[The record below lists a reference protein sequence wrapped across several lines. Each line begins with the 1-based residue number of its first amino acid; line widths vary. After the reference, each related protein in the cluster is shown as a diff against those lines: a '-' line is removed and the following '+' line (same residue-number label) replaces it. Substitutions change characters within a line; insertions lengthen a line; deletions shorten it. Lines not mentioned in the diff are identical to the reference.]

1 VSNVAI
7 VTDSTAAMPQT
18 LVDQYH
24 IAVAPQIVIWD
35 EVTYEDGVDIT
46 SEAFYARLATSQSMP
61 TTSQATIASFR
72 KAFEPLV
79 ESGRP
84 IAAIV
89 VSDKLSGTY
98 QSAVQAKDMFPDA
111 HIQVFNSLSVAMALG
126 FQVTAAARVAEHGGD
141 LDAVMAAAKQAQ
153 KTSGLLIV
161 VDTLDFLHRGGRI
174 GGAAHLFGT
183 ALNLKPLLEVEDGRV
198 EPLERVRTKSKA
210 LARLLDIL
218 ESRVGG
224 QRPLRV
230 TIHHTGPAAAAG
242 ELEATVR
249 ERFSPDEVFNT
260 IIPPAIGVHV
270 GPGAIGVAYSYGL

>member
-24 IAVAPQIVIWD
+24 IGVAPQIVIWD

-46 SEAFYARLATSQSMP
+46 SEAFYARLATSATMP
-61 TTSQATIASFR
+61 TTSQATIASFK

-79 ESGRP
+79 EAGRP
-84 IAAIV
+84 IATIV

-98 QSAVQAKDMFPDA
+98 QSAMQAKDMFPGA
-111 HIQVFNSLSVAMALG
+111 SIQVSNSLSVAMALG
-126 FQVTAAARVAEHGGD
+126 FQVTAAARVAADGAE
-141 LDAVMAAAKQAQ
+141 LDAVMAAADKARLN
-153 KTSGLLIV
+153 SGLLIV

-183 ALNLKPLLEVEDGRV
+183 ALNLKPLLEVDDGRV

-218 ESRVGG
+218 ESRAGS
-224 QRPLRV
+224 QRPLRI
-230 TIHHTGPAAAAG
+230 TIHHTGSAQAA
-242 ELEATVR
+242 EDLEAAVR
-249 ERFSPDEVFNT
+249 ERFAPDEMFNT

-270 GPGAIGVAYSYGL
+270 GPGAIGVAYCFGM